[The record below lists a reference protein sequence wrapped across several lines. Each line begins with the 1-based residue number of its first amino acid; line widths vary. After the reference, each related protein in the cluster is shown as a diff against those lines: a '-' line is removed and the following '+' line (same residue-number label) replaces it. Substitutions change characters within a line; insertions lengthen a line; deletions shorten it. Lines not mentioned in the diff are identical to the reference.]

1 MSELNPERAKMLGD
15 LVEKARQH
23 FGRTKKECAAVLGV
37 KPAEY
42 SKIESGDYPVSLP
55 QLEALALY
63 LNIPMGYFWGSES
76 LKAESEIDFANL
88 IPLRHRVIGVLLS
101 QQRLRSRQSL
111 ADMAEALDLD
121 EALLKSYE
129 MGEEPIPYLHLEQ
142 ICRQLEVSVSYFL
155 DDVHGP
161 LGRHEAKQKLQR
173 QFRRM
178 SPDMQ
183 AFLINPVNVS
193 YLDTAK
199 KLSEMKVD
207 KLRQVAESL
216 LEITY

>member
-1 MSELNPERAKMLGD
+1 MSELNPERAKMLGE
-15 LVEKARQH
+15 LVKNAREH
-23 FGRTKKECAAVLGV
+23 FGRTKKESAAVLGI
-37 KPAEY
+37 KPGEY
-42 SKIESGDYPVSLP
+42 KKIETGEYPVSLP
-55 QLEALALY
+55 QLEAIALF
-63 LNIPMGYFWGSES
+63 LNIPMGYFWGSEP
-76 LKAESEIDFANL
+76 LRAEAEINFDSV
-88 IPLRHRVIGVLLS
+88 ITLRHRVIGVLLS

-111 ADMAEALDLD
+111 ADLAGALDIEED
-121 EALLKSYE
+121 LLKSYE

-142 ICRQLEVSVSYFL
+142 ICRQLDVSVNYFL

-161 LGRHEAKQKLQR
+161 LGRHEARQKLER
-173 QFRRM
+173 QFQRM

-199 KLSEMKVD
+199 KLSEMDVD
-207 KLRQVAESL
+207 QLRQVAESL